1 MPLYKR
7 LNHYNIYF
15 FEKQPQNVTKIRY
28 NVTISEWYALAHFVV
43 GGNSGYLSF
52 VKKCMPHRI
61 MPFENTDG

>member
-7 LNHYNIYF
+7 LNYYTIYF
-15 FEKQPQNVTKIRY
+15 FEKQPQNVTKTRY
-28 NVTISEWYALAHFVV
+28 NVTISGWYALAHFVV